1 MNQIKNRYL
10 KVKDIS
16 QGSQGIIT
24 LMKDTKDN
32 NKYVV
37 LKTIKP
43 PEESQIDFQKSF
55 NEVNLLKQLHHPNI
69 IQYYD
74 SIYEPPNNLYIFL
87 EYADGQDLSKYMEKN
102 PKMSKNQILNIFS
115 QIIFGLSY
123 IHSKK
128 IIHRDLKCENIFLFK
143 NELVKIG
150 DFGVSKEISNGK
162 LAKTVIGSP
171 LFFAPE
177 ILLNIPY
184 SYPAD
189 IWAAGCIL
197 YQMMTGRHPF
207 KSKSTQELIGKVL
220 LKKPSIP
227 SGCDKR
233 LADLFFK
240 MVDKEPKNRPTAA
253 EILQVPMIK
262 KHLASLQEKIDLKS
276 QLPHRSSSKH
286 STSKNHNIP
295 NLSIDND
302 ENIQYDVPDWIKD
315 NQIVS
320 DELQLQSC
328 KQLEEDTTNFAQMIK
343 HSLASNQSDTLIQMS
358 NDLALRKEKL
368 IQLCK
373 DQLKDKYSIAYDF
386 IKKNG
391 IDNRNELCTVLNTVS
406 LPEDSLRM
414 IETITMIE
422 RFI

>member
-1 MNQIKNRYL
+1 MNQIKNRYI

-24 LMKDTKDN
+24 LMKDTEDN

-43 PEESQIDFQKSF
+43 PEESQIDFEKSL
-55 NEVNLLKQLHHPNI
+55 NEVNLLKQLHHPNV

-74 SIYEPPNNLYIFL
+74 SIYEPPNSLYIFL
-87 EYADGQDLSKYMEKN
+87 EYADCQDLSKYMQKN
-102 PKMSKNQILNIFS
+102 KKMSNDQILRIFS
-115 QIIFGLSY
+115 QIILGLSY

-150 DFGVSKEISNGK
+150 DFGVSKEISDGK
-162 LAKTVIGSP
+162 LAHTVIGSP

-177 ILLNIPY
+177 ILLNMPY

-197 YQMMTGRHPF
+197 YQMMTSRHPF
-207 KSKSTQELIGKVL
+207 LSKSSQELIGKVL
-220 LKKPSIP
+220 CSKPSIP

-233 LADLFFK
+233 LADLFFR
-240 MVDKEPKNRPTAA
+240 MVDKEPKNRPTAS
-253 EILQVPMIK
+253 EILQIPMIK
-262 KHLASLQEKIDLKS
+262 KQLSAIQSFIDLKKKS
-276 QLPHRSSSKH
+276 SNNKRSSSKNQ
-286 STSKNHNIP
+286 SI
-295 NLSIDND
+295 NLSPDYDND
-302 ENIQYDVPDWIKD
+302 IQLDVPEWIKE
-315 NQIVS
+315 NQTVA
-320 DELQLQSC
+320 DELQIQSNR
-328 KQLEEDTTNFAQMIK
+328 QLEEDTTNFAQMIK
-343 HSLASNQSDTLIQMS
+343 KSFANNSHQNELLIMMS
-358 NDLALRKEKL
+358 SDLALRKEKL
-368 IQLCK
+368 VQLCK
-373 DQLKDKYSIAYDF
+373 EKMKDKYSIVYEF
-386 IKKNG
+386 VKKNG
-391 IDNRNELCTVLNTVS
+391 IDNRNELCNILNTVS
-406 LPEDSLRM
+406 LPEESLKM